1 MDVKRCKGFSA
12 FPLGQKQFSSPAK
25 SSFGFMNLYD
35 VSPHVVGAIKSSR
48 ARNNLYMLKFLI
60 TSCIHKQRE
69 ASAKIAL
76 TFPAKKI
83 I

>member
-1 MDVKRCKGFSA
+1 
-12 FPLGQKQFSSPAK
+12 
-25 SSFGFMNLYD
+25 MNLYD

-48 ARNNLYMLKFLI
+48 AINNLCMLKFLI